1 MEKHNK
7 LVVKKVRQL
16 LVSFAGLTAMDPT
29 TMTGKDMNCLEM
41 SIIILCQAGIQ
52 DLHAL
57 H

>member
-1 MEKHNK
+1 MEEHNK